1 MWLTPE
7 QGTPIEYR
15 RRIVCGSRKS
25 IRSSASAITSAY
37 FPSGVKYR
45 LYGSGT
51 GTGGAGAAGAGVI
64 GGRAVPAGAVAYSPE
79 PSPGRVAGF
88 RPAATAGSPGALARA
103 RLI

>member
-51 GTGGAGAAGAGVI
+51 GTGGPGAAAARRVGARERAARSLSYSTEPPPAGGTPV
-64 GGRAVPAGAVAYSPE
+64 GRAPDAE
-79 PSPGRVAGF
+79 
-88 RPAATAGSPGALARA
+88 RPAP
-103 RLI
+103 LIVR

>member
-51 GTGGAGAAGAGVI
+51 GTGGPRGPVAGRVGAGERRAGVAAL
-64 GGRAVPAGAVAYSPE
+64 GRALP
-79 PSPGRVAGF
+79 
-88 RPAATAGSPGALARA
+88 PAAPTALVYAANGRTAEGPHVAR
-103 RLI
+103 